1 MTFATVGD
9 LKHHLIAYLRR
20 ARKTNEPIVVTRY
33 GRPYALI
40 RALKSEDLEMARWKE
55 LAERRLSHAWE
66 NDDDALYDYL

>member
-1 MTFATVGD
+1 MTFASVRD
-9 LKHHLIAYLRR
+9 LKRHLIAHVRR

-40 RALKSEDLEMARWKE
+40 RALKSEDLEMSGWKE
-55 LAERRLSHAWE
+55 LAERQLSHTWE